1 MEFRSVNRAFEKLDK
16 PVNEAYQRAWK
27 TGHTG
32 YPLVDACMRCLIQ
45 TGYLNFRMRAMLVS
59 FFTHHLWQPWQDAA
73 PHLARQFL
81 DFEPGIHYAQI
92 QMQAA
97 ESGTNTMRVY
107 NPVKQ
112 SYDHDPEGLFIKDWI
127 PELKNLPVPYCHEPW
142 KMTTMEQKIY
152 GFQYGQDY
160 PEKIVDIEQA
170 SRYARQTL
178 SEFRKRPDVQ
188 KEAERIVRKH
198 TNESSKVVTKSPKGN
213 VRSRNR

>member
-1 MEFRSVNRAFEKLDK
+1 
-16 PVNEAYQRAWK
+16 
-27 TGHTG
+27 
-32 YPLVDACMRCLIQ
+32 
-45 TGYLNFRMRAMLVS
+45 MRAMLVS

-81 DFEPGIHYAQI
+81 DFEPGIHYAQL